1 MALRATFW
9 VVIVLALICAFLE
22 TLGYHLIQITLL
34 LVLLALAILEL
45 IHIEEKESLEDALHR
60 DIASRLESMERVLN
74 YLFKNVSSMLTIEH
88 LQELERR
95 ILSSFYI
102 HKKELEEK
110 FKKETDQIARKVL
123 EIENRLSELKSH
135 SSDLAKKLETM
146 ENYVFNE
153 EEI

>member
-1 MALRATFW
+1 MALRAMFW
-9 VVIVLALICAFLE
+9 IVIVLALACAFLE
-22 TLGYHLIQITLL
+22 TFGYHLMQITLL
-34 LVLLALAILEL
+34 LVLLSIALLEL
-45 IHIEEKESLEDALHR
+45 VHLEEKEILEDALHR

-74 YLFKNVSSMLTIEH
+74 YLFKNISSMLTVEH

-95 ILSSFYI
+95 IVNSFHA

-110 FKKETDQIARKVL
+110 FKKDTDQIAKKII

-135 SSDLAKKLETM
+135 SSNLAKKLEIM

-153 EEI
+153 EEL